1 MSRVIYNPKVRRRKV
16 AMATRWLF
24 KTEPSVYSYQQL
36 EKDKKTIWD
45 GVKNNLALKH
55 LKDIKKG
62 DSILIY
68 HTGDEKAAVGIARA
82 LSGAYPDP
90 SKKDPKLLVVDIE
103 AMKPLPRPVA
113 LSEVKTNAKLANF
126 DLVRL
131 SRLSIMKVTDE
142 QWEILEGMARS
153 N

>member
-1 MSRVIYNPKVRRRKV
+1 
-16 AMATRWLF
+16 MATRWLF

-55 LKDIKKG
+55 LKDIKEG